1 MGRLDDLLARHGE
14 AVTKAKAA
22 RIIGVH
28 VNTVTNMIRDGR
40 LKMCAGNT
48 RVSVRSIAHY
58 LDEPKRQNGL
68 ARLRKKGM
76 ALWVD

>member
-28 VNTVTNMIRDGR
+28 VNTITNMIHDGR
-40 LKMCAGNT
+40 LQMCAGNT
-48 RVSVRSIAHY
+48 RVSVRSIARY
-58 LDEPKRQNGL
+58 LDGPKRQNGL